1 MKRVGFISLLL
12 ALVLGLAYAMTPA
25 GTAIQNQAS
34 ASYIDSANQ
43 PRTATSNLVTTI
55 VQQVYAFSI
64 TPNGT

>member
-55 VQQVYAFSI
+55 VQ
-64 TPNGT
+64 